1 MFNRSNLRVLLLS
14 AFFLFAAWPI
24 LLRAHCD
31 TLDGP
36 VVMDAKLALEKGDV
50 APVLKWVKPSAEA
63 EIREAF
69 RLTLLVRAKGPQA
82 QELADRYFFETIVRV
97 HREGE
102 GAPYTGLKPAGTVAP
117 GIALADKAL
126 ESGSLQDLQK
136 TLSEHMTEGL
146 KERFAKAVEAKR
158 HAGESV
164 EKGRE
169 FVEAYVMFIHYAE
182 GLVEA
187 IHGAGA
193 HGEPSGDNAQSAAS
207 PKGAASCGHSK

>member
-1 MFNRSNLRVLLLS
+1 MVGMLKRISTVAGLS
-14 AFFLFAAWPI
+14 AMVAGMALGSLAAQ
-24 LLRAHCD
+24 AHCD

-36 VVMDAKLALEKGDV
+36 VVTEARLALEKGDV
-50 APVLKWVKPSAEA
+50 TPVLKWVKPEAET

-69 RLTLLVRAKGPQA
+69 ALTLNVRAKGPEA
-82 QELADRYFFETIVRV
+82 KELADRFFFETLVRV

-102 GAPYTGLKPAGTVAP
+102 GAPYTGLKPAGEIPP

-126 ESGSLQDLQK
+126 EKASVEDLQK
-136 TLSEHMTEGL
+136 TLKDHLTAGL
-146 KERFAKAVEAKR
+146 KERFAEVVEAKK

-169 FVEAYVMFIHYAE
+169 FVEAYVVFIHYAE

-187 IHGAGA
+187 IHGAGSHA
-193 HGEPSGDNAQSAAS
+193 EVPS
-207 PKGAASCGHSK
+207 KGAASCGHLK